1 MDGIKCIECEEL
13 KKKVNHLEYEELKE
27 VKHEIQVIK
36 EDMARNN
43 ILLAQNIDSSEKLNT
58 TLNNVQNTMIQLSEN
73 IKHNNETTNSLNQK
87 VSNLEQKM
95 DDVENHGKLD
105 MMEWWQKNWVNVVIL
120 AGAIIYIVLGQ
131 YVKF

>member
-1 MDGIKCIECEEL
+1 MDGIRCTECEEL

-43 ILLAQNIDSSEKLNT
+43 ILLAQNIDSSEKLNV

-87 VSNLEQKM
+87 VSNLEQKIG
-95 DDVENHGKLD
+95 DVENHGKLD
-105 MMEWWQKNWVNVVIL
+105 MVEWWQKNWVNVIIL
-120 AGAIIYIVLGQ
+120 AGVVVYIVLGQ